1 MSLKLVGHHGALV
14 LDKPSGPTSF
24 KAMRS
29 AQRALGEKT
38 SGHAGTLD
46 PMASGV
52 LVVLLGEGTK
62 LSAQVMDHTKSY
74 DATIRLGVTT
84 DTLDAQGEVIATA
97 PIPASALLR
106 ETIEALFPRFVGH
119 VMQVPPRYSALK
131 VEGRSNMSRARAGED
146 FDVAPRP
153 AHCIGLT
160 LLELQPEGFRLRIEC
175 GKGYYVRS
183 LARDLG
189 GALGTVAHLTALR
202 RTRVGAFGLERAVVP
217 EAVSSGDVIAIP
229 DMLPELA
236 QVVIDGPDL
245 AAIRAGRTMLAPAG
259 FRASLALALTPE
271 RLPVALLVPV
281 DSSGPRRLKVQRG
294 FALETATS

>member
-1 MSLKLVGHHGALV
+1 MSGHHGALV

-24 KAMRS
+24 KAMRT

-38 SGHAGTLD
+38 AGHGGTLD

-74 DATIRLGVTT
+74 DAEIRLGVAT
-84 DTLDAQGEVIATA
+84 DTLDAEGEVTAEAPVPPEALERAT
-97 PIPASALLR
+97 IVALL
-106 ETIEALFPRFVGH
+106 PRFVGH
-119 VMQVPPRYSALK
+119 VLQVPPRYSALK
-131 VEGRSNMSRARAGED
+131 VEGRTNMSRARAGED

-153 AHCIGLT
+153 AHCIALT
-160 LLELQPEGFRLRIEC
+160 LLEMLPVGFRLRVDC

-189 GALGTVAHLTALR
+189 VALGVPSHLASLR

-217 EAVSSGDVIAIP
+217 EAVTAADVIAIP

-236 QVVIDGPDL
+236 QVVVAGADL
-245 AAIRAGRTMLAPAG
+245 AALRAGRTVLAPAG
-259 FRASLALALTPE
+259 FNAALALAVTPE
-271 RLPVALLVPV
+271 RLPVALVVPA
-281 DSSGPRRLKVQRG
+281 DAGGPPRLKVQRG
-294 FALETATS
+294 FALEATST